1 VLDLISAY
9 RDPYTAKL
17 QLDEMVKRQG
27 LTSTAARIAQD
38 PRQLGELL
46 GRTGLFAGA
55 RAKQERAVAEGMAGA
70 IAPNLER
77 VAEAE
82 ARATQSYRNS
92 VEAQREA
99 DAIPIPKLSGRAEA
113 AIPTLAAA
121 TDDKTLAALWRR
133 VTADPA
139 LGPELQRFSKA
150 VLQRFGAE
158 TVRAM
163 LRSPGGLAE
172 APSVA
177 REHQPVLA
185 GVSRTMHTLN
195 QGEFAD
201 SREVMAERLA
211 HRRELGRGWGISR

>member
-1 VLDLISAY
+1 
-9 RDPYTAKL
+9 
-17 QLDEMVKRQG
+17 MVKRQG

-38 PRQLGELL
+38 PTQLGELL

-55 RAKQERAVAEGMAGA
+55 RAKQERTMAEGMAEA
-70 IAPNLER
+70 IAPNLQR

-92 VEAQREA
+92 VEAQHEA
-99 DAIPIPKLSGRAEA
+99 DAIPIPTLSGRAEEA
-113 AIPTLAAA
+113 VATLAAA
-121 TDDKTLAALWRR
+121 RDDKTLAALWRG

-158 TVRAM
+158 TVRTM
-163 LRSPGGLAE
+163 LRSPGGPAE

-177 REHQPVLA
+177 REHQPLLA
-185 GVSRTMHTLN
+185 GVSRAMHTLN
-195 QGEFAD
+195 QGERAD
-201 SREVMAERLA
+201 SHEVMLERLA
-211 HRRELGRGWGISR
+211 HRQELGRGWGISR